1 VSFSRAHCS
10 LPLPLNIAHCTYIG
24 TLHLALP
31 LRACVSSIV
40 TSSDS
45 GNERRIFPLL
55 LHLCSA
61 CFELLCSAPSLPLPL
76 SLSLPPYCSVLV
88 PLQLLVWCLTAEGAS
103 YCSVL
108 RTATWRCRSPTP
120 HPLPERGRG
129 WILLPRGFPHVDRAG
144 GQAKVS
150 CCARAA
156 RGARRAARGAVTG
169 MSSRCAQEMVPT
181 HHDFAVYRKLSKYS
195 PPYLHLSSH
204 RSTYRGTKRRGAR
217 CAARGARRARKMGL
231 TGILAR
237 RSIAKSLSRS
247 AARKISV
254 ARPDLPRRAF

>member
-76 SLSLPPYCSVLV
+76 SPLSPSLLLRPCAVAVACVVPNCRRRLILFCSQDGHLEVSFSHA
-88 PLQLLVWCLTAEGAS
+88 PSIAREGEGVDLA
-103 YCSVL
+103 
-108 RTATWRCRSPTP
+108 PT
-120 HPLPERGRG
+120 RFS
-129 WILLPRGFPHVDRAG
+129 PRG
-144 GQAKVS
+144 S
-150 CCARAA
+150 CWWTGKGKLLCA
-156 RGARRAARGAVTG
+156 RGARRAARGARRGHRDVIAVC
-169 MSSRCAQEMVPT
+169 SRDGP
-181 HHDFAVYRKLSKYS
+181 YS
-195 PPYLHLSSH
+195 P
-204 RSTYRGTKRRGAR
+204 
-217 CAARGARRARKMGL
+217 
-231 TGILAR
+231 
-237 RSIAKSLSRS
+237 
-247 AARKISV
+247 
-254 ARPDLPRRAF
+254 